1 MVLQL
6 WRHVWSRTPNR
17 EEQLKEHSPRKPGTR
32 LLPESQLRARRT
44 DRRRTGADAAR
55 QGAEN
60 PAGKAERTADPH
72 KEVWGR
78 CPGPARTASTCRGP
92 LPCVA
97 LGRCPTWELPTP
109 KPSCEVDA
117 MSPLQMG
124 TWGLLVT

>member
-1 MVLQL
+1 MLPV
-6 WRHVWSRTPNR
+6 R
-17 EEQLKEHSPRKPGTR
+17 E
-32 LLPESQLRARRT
+32 RRIQ
-44 DRRRTGADAAR
+44 
-55 QGAEN
+55 QGKQSAH
-60 PAGKAERTADPH
+60 ADPH

-78 CPGPARTASTCRGP
+78 CPRPARMASTCRGP

-97 LGRCPTWELPTP
+97 PGCCPTWELPTP